1 MQKGILFT
9 QIALYL
15 AVFIPGLSD
24 TIFQLPGA
32 DIGWAGW
39 VAAWIGGFS
48 CLVLWELSIFAAK
61 GSVLRSQQRVADS
74 LMNSE
79 QERLKLANERKA
91 KMAGKIGSDVPA
103 QR

>member
-24 TIFQLPGA
+24 TILLLPGA
-32 DIGWAGW
+32 DIGWIGW
-39 VAAWIGGFS
+39 VADWIGGFS
-48 CLVLWELSIFAAK
+48 SLVLCELYKFAAK

-74 LMNSE
+74 LMNS
-79 QERLKLANERKA
+79 
-91 KMAGKIGSDVPA
+91 D
-103 QR
+103 